1 MLHIE
6 MDVNIDSLIAYN
18 CCCTHVTEALLISDV
33 KFNTFLMLTV

>member
-6 MDVNIDSLIAYN
+6 MDVNIESLIAYN
-18 CCCTHVTEALLISDV
+18 CCCVTEALLISDV